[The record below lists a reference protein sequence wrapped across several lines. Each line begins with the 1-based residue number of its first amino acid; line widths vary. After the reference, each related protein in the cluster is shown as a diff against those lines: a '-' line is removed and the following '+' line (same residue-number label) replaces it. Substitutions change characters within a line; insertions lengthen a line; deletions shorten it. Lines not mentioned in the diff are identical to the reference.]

1 MLAVETIAK
10 VRRDFHR
17 HGKSIE
23 QIARERGLSR
33 NTVRK
38 VMRSDA
44 TEFSYARDDQPYP
57 QLGPYLGELDRL
69 LTEDERKRR
78 LRPTGLSA

>member
-1 MLAVETIAK
+1 MLVVETIAK

-17 HGKSIE
+17 HGKSIK
-23 QIARERGLSR
+23 QIARERRLSR

-38 VMRSDA
+38 VVRTDA

-57 QLGPYLGELDRL
+57 QLGLYLGELGL
-69 LTEDERKRR
+69 LPVSPSPAMRVH
-78 LRPTGLSA
+78 GGG